1 MDNSVMS
8 NVEIF
13 GIAHHSPT
21 GAFELMHRL
30 DEVNPDVVL
39 VEGPEDL
46 TNMMK
51 WMCDK
56 EIRFPIALMSY
67 TQTQPVRSVLYPFAS
82 YSPEIQ
88 VILWAHKNKKECA
101 FMDLPTSV
109 ILAFDNNQVYEEDG
123 QEPRFDVYEEL
134 EKVTGEKYEDYWDR
148 NFETIA
154 GTGQYQAAMK
164 VLGNELRL
172 LEQRDTYSFSR
183 NLIREAYMKRVIL
196 SKIAE
201 DKKVFC
207 VCGAYHVNG
216 LETNE
221 PMTDEEVKK
230 LPRSESNSTLMPY
243 TYYRLSR
250 LSGYGAG
257 NKAPGY
263 YEMLWQALNDN
274 SLTENF
280 TEKYLV
286 AVADEHRKAGNIVS
300 SAEVI
305 DADLLAKA
313 LSNFRGN
320 RIPSLIDMHDAAI
333 TAMGHG
339 NENELIES
347 FLRIEVKGDH
357 IGHVPNGIGKTSVQ
371 EDFNNQLTLLR
382 LDKYKTEVAE
392 ELTLDLREKNTVQ
405 DEGKA
410 LIDLKR
416 SFFLC
421 RLYVLGIHFAK
432 PIQTAIDGSKQAKA
446 WSERWSLQWSAD
458 VEIEIIESSLLGDSI
473 LSATSIKLK
482 EMADAAQTIDEAA
495 RVFHLAFMCGIPQTS
510 IYALNALS
518 NIAVDGAAVHSIA
531 NTADVLSTIIKF
543 GSVRKYDSS
552 ILVPLLEKLYLRYIL
567 TLEEACVC
575 NDDGVGA
582 VIASMNIM
590 SNVQLSVDSLVER
603 GETFV
608 KLMSRISTRDD
619 LHPKCSGYAMAL
631 LVERGEAN
639 ETLLL
644 NELSKRLSPGMPVDL
659 GSAWFEGLASKNRYS
674 LITRLAIWRCMS
686 DYVEGLDEEV
696 FKRAVVCLRRALCEF
711 TGKEKADIAENL
723 GEIWGINKQQAATA
737 MVQTLSEEEQ
747 AAIAEQAKKMS
758 DELDEF
764 DFDDI

>member
-1 MDNSVMS
+1 MS

-21 GAFELMHRL
+21 GAFELLHRL

-51 WMCDK
+51 WLCNKD
-56 EIRFPIALMSY
+56 IRFPIALMSY
-67 TQTQPVRSVLYPFAS
+67 TQTQPVQSILYPFAS
-82 YSPEIQ
+82 YSPEVQ
-88 VILWAHKNKKECA
+88 AILWAHKNSKECA

-109 ILAFDNNQVYEEDG
+109 FLAFDNNRIYDQDG
-123 QEPRFDVYEEL
+123 QESRFDVYKEL
-134 EKVTGEKYEDYWDR
+134 EKVSGEKYEDYWDR

-154 GTGQYQAAMK
+154 GTGKYQEAIK
-164 VLGNELRL
+164 VLGKELRL
-172 LEQRDTYSFSR
+172 LEENDTYSFSR

-196 SKIAE
+196 SKTTE

-207 VCGAYHVNG
+207 VCGAYHVSG

-221 PMTDEEVKK
+221 PMTDDEVNK
-230 LPRSESNSTLMPY
+230 LPRLESSSTLMPY

-263 YEMLWQALNDN
+263 YDMLWQALNDN
-274 SLTENF
+274 TLNENF
-280 TEKYLV
+280 TERYLV
-286 AVADEHRKAGNIVS
+286 AVADEQRKSGHIVS

-305 DADLLAKA
+305 DADLLAKTLA
-313 LSNFRGN
+313 SFRAN
-320 RIPSLIDMHDAAI
+320 RIPSLTDMHDAAI
-333 TAMGHG
+333 SAMGHG
-339 NENELIES
+339 NESELVES

-357 IGHVPNGIGKTSVQ
+357 IGSVPEGMGTTSVQ
-371 EDFNNQLTLLR
+371 EDFNNQLELLR
-382 LDKYKTEVAE
+382 LDKYRNEVAE
-392 ELTLDLREKNTVQ
+392 ELALDLREKNTVK
-405 DEGKA
+405 DEEKA
-410 LIDLKR
+410 LIDLRR

-432 PIQTAIDGSKQAKA
+432 PLQTALNGSTHMKG
-446 WSERWSLQWSAD
+446 WSERWSLQWTTN

-473 LSATSIKLK
+473 LSATSNKLR
-482 EMADAAQTIDEAA
+482 EMADAAVSIDEAA
-495 RVFHLAFMCGIPQTS
+495 RVFHLAFMCGIPETS
-510 IYALNALS
+510 VYALNALS
-518 NIAVDGAAVHSIA
+518 NIAVDGAAISSIA
-531 NTADVLSTIIKF
+531 NTADILSTIIKF

-552 ILVPLLEKLYLRYIL
+552 ILIPLLEKLYLRYIL
-567 TLEEACVC
+567 TLEGACVC
-575 NDDGVGA
+575 SDDGVGQ
-582 VIASMNIM
+582 VVNSMNIM
-590 SNVQLSVDSLVER
+590 SNVQLSIDSLAEQ
-603 GETFV
+603 GDTFV

-631 LVERGEAN
+631 LVERGEAD

-644 NELSKRLSPGMPVDL
+644 TELSKRLSPGMPVDL

-686 DYVEGLDEEV
+686 DYVENLDEEE
-696 FKRAVVCLRRALCEF
+696 FMRAVVCLRRALCDF
-711 TGKEKADIAENL
+711 TAGEKSEIAENL
-723 GEIWGINKQQAATA
+723 GEIWGLNKQQAATA
-737 MVQTLSEEEQ
+737 IVRTLTEEEQ
-747 AAIAEQAKKMS
+747 TAIAEQTKKMS

>member
-1 MDNSVMS
+1 MS

-51 WMCDK
+51 WVCDK

-67 TQTQPVRSVLYPFAS
+67 TQTQPVQSILYPFAS
-82 YSPEIQ
+82 YSPEVQ
-88 VILWAHKNKKECA
+88 AILWAHNNNKECA

-109 ILAFDNNQVYEEDG
+109 FLAFDNNRIYDENEE
-123 QEPRFDVYEEL
+123 EPRFDVYKEL
-134 EKVTGEKYEDYWDR
+134 EKATGENYEDYWDR

-154 GTGQYQAAMK
+154 GTGQYQDAIK

-172 LEQRDTYSFSR
+172 LEQNDAYSFSR

-196 SKIAE
+196 SKAAE
-201 DKKVFC
+201 GKKVFC
-207 VCGAYHVNG
+207 VCGAYHVGG

-221 PMTDEEVKK
+221 PMTDDEVKK
-230 LPRSESNSTLMPY
+230 LPRLESKSTLMPY

-274 SLTENF
+274 TLTENF

-286 AVADEHRKAGNIVS
+286 AIADEQRKAGHIVS

-305 DADLLAKA
+305 DADLLAKT

-320 RIPSLIDMHDAAI
+320 RHPSLTDMHDAAI
-333 TAMGHG
+333 SAMGHG

-347 FLRIEVKGDH
+347 FLRVEIKGDH
-357 IGHVPNGIGKTSVQ
+357 IGNVPNGIGKTSVQ
-371 EDFNNQLTLLR
+371 EDFNNQLSLLR
-382 LDKYKTEVAE
+382 LDKYRDEVAE
-392 ELTLDLREKNTVQ
+392 ELVLDLREKNTVQ
-405 DEGKA
+405 DEEKA

-432 PIQTAIDGSKQAKA
+432 PTQTALNGATQEKA
-446 WSERWSLQWSAD
+446 WSEHWVLQWTTN

-495 RVFHLAFMCGIPQTS
+495 YVFHLAFMCGIPQAS

-518 NIAVDGAAVHSIA
+518 NIAVDGAAIKSIA
-531 NTADVLSTIIKF
+531 NTADILSTIIKF

-552 ILVPLLEKLYLRYIL
+552 ILFPLLEKLYLRYIL

-575 NDDGVGA
+575 SDDGVGD
-582 VIASMNIM
+582 VITSMNIM

-603 GETFV
+603 GDSFV
-608 KLMSRISTRDD
+608 KLMSKISTRDD

-631 LVERGEAN
+631 LVERGEAD
-639 ETLLL
+639 ETILL

-686 DYVEGLDEEV
+686 DYVENLDEDE

-711 TGKEKADIAENL
+711 NAREKSDIAENL
-723 GEIWGINKQQAATA
+723 GEIWGINKQQAATTI
-737 MVQTLSEEEQ
+737 VKTLTEEEQ
-747 AAIAEQAKKMS
+747 ATIAEQTKKMS
-758 DELDEF
+758 EELDEF